1 MKMKVEESFDW
12 NWGQKKLIWR
22 EKSWSDVEILIETG
36 GKRRILWQRQFEMKG
51 RHWGEI
57 AIVIGD
63 LWQLLKHEN
72 QAVKHLV
79 VKVGDDEDEVGVDIE
94 GGEEDV
100 EDDDGDA
107 VQ

>member
-1 MKMKVEESFDW
+1 M
-12 NWGQKKLIWR
+12 
-22 EKSWSDVEILIETG
+22 
-36 GKRRILWQRQFEMKG
+36 
-51 RHWGEI
+51 
-57 AIVIGD
+57 IVIGD
-63 LWQLLKHEN
+63 LWQLIKHEI
-72 QAVKHLV
+72 QAVKYLV